1 MIGTSNS
8 KYIIPHLVAR
18 HIPQSV
24 SDLAVNV
31 KKVEEVRHWLRDRL
45 GKRGM
50 LVLTGP
56 AGDLLLTLVHV
67 SLTAWAWVLEL
78 KYWLAVAHYSVL
90 LHLKVVG
97 RLPVWGLSVENLVS
111 TLKSGS
117 TQWNRCDFRDNID
130 YFAWWILYSSL
141 KNIKRLTTEK
151 DQRNLGFQGTVF
163 NIRFLT
169 SLTTW

>member
-8 KYIIPHLVAR
+8 KYMSPHLVAR

-56 AGDLLLTLVHV
+56 AGDLLLTLVHGFCPV
-67 SLTAWAWVLEL
+67 SLTAEA
-78 KYWLAVAHYSVL
+78 
-90 LHLKVVG
+90 
-97 RLPVWGLSVENLVS
+97 
-111 TLKSGS
+111 
-117 TQWNRCDFRDNID
+117 
-130 YFAWWILYSSL
+130 
-141 KNIKRLTTEK
+141 
-151 DQRNLGFQGTVF
+151 
-163 NIRFLT
+163 
-169 SLTTW
+169 